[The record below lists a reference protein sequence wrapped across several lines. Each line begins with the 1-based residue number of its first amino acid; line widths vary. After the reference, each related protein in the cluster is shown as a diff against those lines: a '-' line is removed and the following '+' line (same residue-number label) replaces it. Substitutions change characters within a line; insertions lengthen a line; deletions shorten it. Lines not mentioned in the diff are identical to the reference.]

1 MDLASVSTAVQPRR
15 LTVRY
20 HPDPLLGP
28 SMTAIKTVAS
38 LLLIASTVGC
48 AGEDTSFEEV
58 GGEPQPGGTAIIAV
72 LTDFQSFNPVVNTS
86 ILTDEVMKQML
97 FTPIVRYDENLQ
109 IQPHLADSWELTD
122 STVIFRLRS
131 DIRWHDGQP
140 VTAEDVKFTFDLAVD
155 PETASLL
162 GSAYLNQIESATV
175 LDDQTIRFDFVAPH
189 AQALD
194 AFWWPPL
201 PRHLLQDT
209 PAAEMSQAAYNQRP
223 IGSGPFRFVA
233 WERNQQ
239 LTLEANDAFP
249 AGLGGRPNLD
259 RVVFRVIPE
268 PTTMITELLNGS
280 ADLIGYT
287 LLPDQAI
294 QLENQRGVQLRHYPS
309 REFTYL
315 GWNNEHP
322 LFEDSRVR
330 RALAMAINRPELIR
344 ALLHD
349 LAAPASGMIPP
360 WSPLY
365 SELEP
370 LAYDPEA
377 ARQLLADAGWTDSN
391 GDGVLDR
398 SGAPFQFTLLV
409 NSANRMHQDI
419 ATVIQQGLRELGVAV
434 ELRTIEFQTLLQQ
447 HRARQYEAVISNWT
461 LDNFKVDPT
470 PLFTCAEAER
480 PGSANRAGFCD
491 PAIDALI
498 ERGLRTTDPS
508 EAAATWEE
516 FSLRLQ
522 EQQPITFL
530 FWSEDLA
537 GLGGRMQNVETDVRS
552 KIVNIDEWWLPESR
566 QR

>member
-1 MDLASVSTAVQPRR
+1 MNVTRLA
-15 LTVRY
+15 
-20 HPDPLLGP
+20 
-28 SMTAIKTVAS
+28 AS
-38 LLLIASTVGC
+38 LLLLGFAGGC

-58 GGEPQPGGTAIIAV
+58 GGDPQPGGTAIIAV

-97 FTPIVRYDENLQ
+97 FTPIVQYDEDLQ
-109 IQPHLADSWELTD
+109 IQPHLAESWELTD
-122 STVIFRLRS
+122 STVTFRLRE
-131 DIRWHDGQP
+131 DVRWHDGEP
-140 VTAEDVKFTFDLAVD
+140 VTAEDVRFTFELAMD

-162 GSAYLNQIESATV
+162 GSAYLNQVESATV
-175 LDDQTIRFDFVAPH
+175 LDEYTIRFDFVAPH

-201 PRHLLQDT
+201 PRHLLQGV
-209 PAAEMSQAAYNQRP
+209 PAAEMSQAGYNQRP
-223 IGSGPFRFVA
+223 IGSGPFRFVS

-239 LTLEANDAFP
+239 LTLEAYDSFP
-249 AGLGGRPNLD
+249 AGLGGRPHLD

-280 ADLIGYT
+280 ADMIGYT

-309 REFTYL
+309 REFTYI
-315 GWNNEHP
+315 GWNNASP

-344 ALLHD
+344 ALLHG

-360 WSPLY
+360 WSPLH
-365 SELEP
+365 SEIEP
-370 LAYDPEA
+370 LEYDPEE
-377 ARQLLADAGWTDSN
+377 ARRLLAEAGWGDSN

-419 ATVIQQGLRELGVAV
+419 ATVIQQGLGRLGIAV

-447 HRARQYEAVISNWT
+447 HRARQYDAVISNWT
-461 LDNFKVDPT
+461 LDTFKVDPT

-480 PGSANRAGFCD
+480 AGSANRASFCD

-498 ERGLRTTDPS
+498 ERGLRSTDPS
-508 EAAATWEE
+508 EAVGTWEE
-516 FSLRLQ
+516 FSRRLQ

-537 GLGGRMQNVETDVRS
+537 GLGARMQNVETDVRS
-552 KIVNIDEWWLPESR
+552 KIVNIDEWWVPESR
-566 QR
+566 RR